1 MMIRREIILGSLI
14 SHLQLFVIEVEQVRV
29 TTGAATRAEIGRA
42 ADGDQH
48 GADEGQKA
56 VNVTKEQ
63 VALLSRLAKKACV
76 YKESLPPELREME
89 EAGLVTSSAIGEVD
103 GHVGFITESG
113 HRALEQALHR
123 KAMGFAARLGLIL
136 DFARLALERAENA
149 EGLTKAREEIADA
162 KGQVTS
168 AIKLAIDA
176 TSDQDF

>member
-1 MMIRREIILGSLI
+1 MVG
-14 SHLQLFVIEVEQVRV
+14 
-29 TTGAATRAEIGRA
+29 A
-42 ADGDQH
+42 ADGDPH

-56 VNVTKEQ
+56 VKVTKEQ

-76 YKESLPPELREME
+76 YREPPPELREME
-89 EAGLVTSSAIGEVD
+89 EAGLVTSSVVGEVD
-103 GHVGFITESG
+103 CLVGVITESG

-176 TSDQDF
+176 TSDEDA

>member
-1 MMIRREIILGSLI
+1 LAG
-14 SHLQLFVIEVEQVRV
+14 
-29 TTGAATRAEIGRA
+29 A
-42 ADGDQH
+42 ADGDPH
-48 GADEGQKA
+48 GANEGHKA
-56 VNVTKEQ
+56 VKVTKEQ
-63 VALLSRLAKKACV
+63 IALLSRLAKKACV
-76 YKESLPPELREME
+76 YKEPPPELREME
-89 EAGLVTSSAIGEVD
+89 EAGLVTSSVIGEVD

-149 EGLTKAREEIADA
+149 QGLTKAREEIADA

-176 TSDQDF
+176 TSDDEF

>member
-1 MMIRREIILGSLI
+1 L
-14 SHLQLFVIEVEQVRV
+14 V
-29 TTGAATRAEIGRA
+29 GATN
-42 ADGDQH
+42 GDPH
-48 GADEGQKA
+48 GVDEGRKA
-56 VNVTKEQ
+56 VKVTKEQ

-76 YKESLPPELREME
+76 YREPPPELREME
-89 EAGLVTSSAIGEVD
+89 EAGLVTSSVVGEVD
-103 GHVGFITESG
+103 CLVGFITESG

-123 KAMGFAARLGLIL
+123 KAIGFAARLGLIL

-176 TSDQDF
+176 TSDEDA